1 MGHLVA
7 LPAHRTPPRAVEPGH
22 SAAILFFT
30 GVRYVR
36 VDALEAAPAVPSYAT
51 RRGRKRK
58 APPAELLA

>member
-1 MGHLVA
+1 MGHLVE
-7 LPAHRTPPRAVEPGH
+7 LPINRAPVRAVEPGH

-36 VDALEAAPAVPSYAT
+36 MDDAATPVPAYAT

-58 APPAELLA
+58 APPAELQA